1 MCLGSVGRLVR
12 VWDEGGIAMGMVDY
26 GTREEAAC
34 LMYLPDVP
42 AGTDVLVHMGFVL
55 EVLDP
60 ERAADARA
68 LRSGEMLDL
77 ASPTVAD
84 GA

>member
-1 MCLGSVGRLVR
+1 MCLGSIGRLER

-26 GTREEAAC
+26 GTRMEPAC
-34 LMYLPDVP
+34 LMYVPDVQP
-42 AGTDVLVHMGFVL
+42 GADVLVHMDFVL

-68 LRSGEMLDL
+68 LRSGELLDISL
-77 ASPTVAD
+77 PDA
-84 GA
+84 GQG